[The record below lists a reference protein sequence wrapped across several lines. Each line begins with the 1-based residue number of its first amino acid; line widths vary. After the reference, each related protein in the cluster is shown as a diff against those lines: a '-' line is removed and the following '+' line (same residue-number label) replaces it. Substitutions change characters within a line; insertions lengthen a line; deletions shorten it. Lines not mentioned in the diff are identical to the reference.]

1 MLEFLY
7 LVLACDPFFVNVVR
21 FFRCLHILRYRFWF
35 KCLDNTL
42 PLNFLFC
49 PCMIW
54 NLQYACG
61 IARCSLTFVLSTKVS
76 IKSLCIMF
84 FNPRMFSCPS
94 FNKIKSH
101 ISIPNQLIVTRKH
114 PNWSYLHVSIII
126 FDILEWESLS
136 LISFHCLLRHPQC
149 MNFSLFSLS
158 FNLFFFS
165 IFPCQ
170 FAVVNIIL
178 TESKRCL

>member
-1 MLEFLY
+1 MLY
-7 LVLACDPFFVNVVR
+7 V

-126 FDILEWESLS
+126 FNVLEWEPLS
-136 LISFHCLLRHPQC
+136 FISFHVYSDIHNAWIFHCSAYHLIY
-149 MNFSLFSLS
+149 
-158 FNLFFFS
+158 FFFQS
-165 IFPCQ
+165 FPASLQ
-170 FAVVNIIL
+170 LLI
-178 TESKRCL
+178 